1 MTDFLQKI
9 VHLVEIS
16 VATLLVV
23 LAMLGLIGIVASM
36 IAAFRIDG
44 NMTAD
49 NIAQVLD
56 AVLVVFIV
64 LELFS
69 IALAYLQHR
78 NVISTVMEA
87 GLVAVV
93 RKLVVY
99 ETGTDA
105 LPKALAL
112 AVLILS
118 VGVTWFLLRKSNVCT
133 DHGNGLTGE

>member
-1 MTDFLQKI
+1 VTDFLQKI